1 MTGVCSHDEIL
12 DAPLKAPAPSYVLDG
27 FWPGV
32 QVVAGSGRR
41 PRRPDTAIPE
51 GPDASRPVRL
61 ALALTALLAACGG
74 EPPAPRVDP
83 SASRPATRP
92 GWQTRVRAGDTVF
105 DEVRF
110 NLLPF
115 LRRPVANE
123 DESLLVESGPAG
135 LALEYRIDWPG
146 GSATVRRDW
155 LRAWGVDVPR
165 VAREARRNLI
175 QRHARLPLVKVRT
188 DDGSSVLQL
197 EGNSPYQQSLV
208 LLDVFWDKI
217 AAEHVTQGEPLVA
230 IPDRSRLI
238 VLGSAETDLIA
249 ALGPTLREFY
259 RDSSESLLDRFL
271 RRDERGA
278 VVAGPPF

>member
-1 MTGVCSHDEIL
+1 V
-12 DAPLKAPAPSYVLDG
+12 
-27 FWPGV
+27 
-32 QVVAGSGRR
+32 
-41 PRRPDTAIPE
+41 
-51 GPDASRPVRL
+51 L
-61 ALALTALLAACGG
+61 ALAAVLAACGG
-74 EPPAPRVDP
+74 EPPAPRVDL

-115 LRRPVANE
+115 LRRPVASE
-123 DESLLVESGPAG
+123 DEALLVLSGPAG

-155 LRAWGVDVPR
+155 LLAWGVDLPR

-197 EGNSPYQQSLV
+197 EGSSPYQQSLV

-249 ALGPTLREFY
+249 ALGPKLREFY